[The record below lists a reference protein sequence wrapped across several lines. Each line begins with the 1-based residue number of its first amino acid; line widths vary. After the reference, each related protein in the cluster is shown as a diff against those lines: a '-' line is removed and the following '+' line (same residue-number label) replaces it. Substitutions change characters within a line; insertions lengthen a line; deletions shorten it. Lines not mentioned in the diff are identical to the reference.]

1 MNIIGIIGLIVAMCK
16 FRRAQVK
23 TRIAQIPGWYLITL
37 GFWSMLYTPIH
48 FAVFLII
55 SLLLPVLL
63 YTAYTLHGLYLALGE
78 AYIDV
83 SVISCHGSLILS

>member
-1 MNIIGIIGLIVAMCK
+1 MSLIILSL
-16 FRRAQVK
+16 
-23 TRIAQIPGWYLITL
+23 PGWYLITL

-55 SLLLPVLL
+55 SALLPVLL

-83 SVISCHGSLILS
+83 SIVISCHDCHVRLIL

>member
-1 MNIIGIIGLIVAMCK
+1 MSL
-16 FRRAQVK
+16 
-23 TRIAQIPGWYLITL
+23 PGWYLITL

-55 SLLLPVLL
+55 SALLPVLL

-83 SVISCHGSLILS
+83 SIVTICHEMLAQLVMKSCCIAVCALAGAGEGLVLLRS

>member
-1 MNIIGIIGLIVAMCK
+1 
-16 FRRAQVK
+16 
-23 TRIAQIPGWYLITL
+23 
-37 GFWSMLYTPIH
+37 MLYTPIH

>member
-23 TRIAQIPGWYLITL
+23 TRIAQIAGWYLTTL
-37 GFWSMLYTPIH
+37 GFWSMLYAPIH

-83 SVISCHGSLILS
+83 SVISCHVSLIL

>member
-1 MNIIGIIGLIVAMCK
+1 
-16 FRRAQVK
+16 
-23 TRIAQIPGWYLITL
+23 
-37 GFWSMLYTPIH
+37 MLYTPIH

-55 SLLLPVLL
+55 SALLPVLL

-83 SVISCHGSLILS
+83 SIVTICHEMLAHLVMKSCCIALQFVLSRGRERDSFYYDHEEEPLDFRRISV